1 MTTPQI
7 EIDQLNAAS
16 HDENIEFMPIR
27 RAVAFSAVCC
37 IVKYQDPDL
46 LNKVPLWIGDMVREM
61 CETYRQFGSYRV
73 ISNLGEA
80 DHSEMMGQLM
90 RLLEPG
96 A

>member
-1 MTTPQI
+1 MATPQI

-27 RAVAFSAVCC
+27 HAVAFSAACC

-46 LNKVPLWIGDMVREM
+46 LNKVPPWVGDMVREM
-61 CETYRQFGSYRV
+61 CETYRQLGSYRV
-73 ISNLGEA
+73 ISNLGET
-80 DHSEMMGQLM
+80 DHSEVVGKLVK
-90 RLLEPG
+90 LLEPG